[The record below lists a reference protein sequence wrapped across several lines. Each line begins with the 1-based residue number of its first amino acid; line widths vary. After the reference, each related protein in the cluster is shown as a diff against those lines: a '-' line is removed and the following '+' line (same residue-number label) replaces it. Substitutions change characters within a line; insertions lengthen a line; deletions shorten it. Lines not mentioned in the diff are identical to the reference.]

1 MQETSNKKD
10 VLCSNMAWQRPE
22 HPKVL
27 YPVIIV
33 DCNISPYL
41 TCEEDVARRIDLKS
55 IDAISTT
62 GPSLKGPAQLLNL
75 EQSGQDYVWTMDMSK
90 LMRTG
95 YMCHR
100 NPRLLVQQTG
110 PQVITTLP
118 FGSIF
123 YHRYPSISIRKRN
136 TVLFPR
142 RCFFSP
148 CNNERFDNK
157 GRPAASFGSV
167 LKHENLILHGTDR
180 PMHGWYGTGEV
191 FLNGPTR

>member
-10 VLCSNMAWQRPE
+10 VLCSNMAWQRPK

-33 DCNISPYL
+33 DCSISPYL
-41 TCEEDVARRIDLKS
+41 TCEEDVARRIDLKR

-123 YHRYPSISIRKRN
+123 YHRYPSISIRRRN
-136 TVLFPR
+136 TVLV
-142 RCFFSP
+142 
-148 CNNERFDNK
+148 DQQHLW
-157 GRPAASFGSV
+157 GLFGNME
-167 LKHENLILHGTDR
+167 LTN
-180 PMHGWYGTGEV
+180 
-191 FLNGPTR
+191 

>member
-10 VLCSNMAWQRPE
+10 VLCSNMAWQRPK

-55 IDAISTT
+55 IDTISTT

-75 EQSGQDYVWTMDMSK
+75 EQSGQDCVWTLDMSK

-110 PQVITTLP
+110 PQIITTLP

-123 YHRYPSISIRKRN
+123 YRRYPSISIRKMN

-167 LKHENLILHGTDR
+167 LKHGNLILHGTDR
-180 PMHGWYGTGEV
+180 PIHGTELGRF